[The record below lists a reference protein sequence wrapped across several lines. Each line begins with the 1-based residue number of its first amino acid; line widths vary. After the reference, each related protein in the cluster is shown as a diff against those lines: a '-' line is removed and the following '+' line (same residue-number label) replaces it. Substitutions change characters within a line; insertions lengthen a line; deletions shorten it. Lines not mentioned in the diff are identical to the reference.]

1 MRPARMNQMKP
12 KSSKATIV
20 GGAEEERSQASAFR
34 PDHHDTILAYIKRT
48 KRTNYVESFQQLVE
62 YSTND
67 ILHKLS

>member
-34 PDHHDTILAYIKRT
+34 PDHHDTILAQDKG
-48 KRTNYVESFQQLVE
+48 
-62 YSTND
+62 
-67 ILHKLS
+67 